1 MLMSDQELEPILDV
15 ETRSIRGRACPRC
28 GGKIIPSNTAVF
40 QGQGDPSALFISWQC
55 ERCGYQEV
63 FQKPVAAGAAKHAKA
78 GASAKAVAPSSN
90 GTASS
95 DGTAQSSPVAA
106 TDSKS
111 SDLPPDVIK
120 LLEIIG
126 NSHGQL

>member
-1 MLMSDQELEPILDV
+1 MLMTDQELEPILDV

-63 FQKPVAAGAAKHAKA
+63 FEKPVAAGAAKHTKA
-78 GASAKAVAPSSN
+78 GASVKAAAPTTN
-90 GTASS
+90 GKDETFQ
-95 DGTAQSSPVAA
+95 TSPVVASG
-106 TDSKS
+106 SKP

>member
-55 ERCGYQEV
+55 ERCGHLEV
-63 FQKPVAAGAAKHAKA
+63 FEKPVAAVAGKHAKA
-78 GASAKAVAPSSN
+78 GTGAKAVPPASN
-90 GTASS
+90 GSALG
-95 DGTAQSSPVAA
+95 DGTARSSPVVAS
-106 TDSKS
+106 DSKS

-126 NSHGQL
+126 NSHGQS